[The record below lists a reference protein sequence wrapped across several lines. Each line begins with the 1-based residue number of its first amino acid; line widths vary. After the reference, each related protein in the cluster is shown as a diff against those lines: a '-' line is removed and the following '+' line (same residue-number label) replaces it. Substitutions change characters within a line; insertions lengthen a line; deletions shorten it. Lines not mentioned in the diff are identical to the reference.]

1 MRVWDGGSKES
12 RGPSELPRPPALL
25 AKPRP
30 TPALP
35 LQLCDLP
42 PWPSVLS
49 CELGGGEDRSFSMGY
64 CDTQIGHIHK
74 SILKST
80 ILIVGTKCTDDD
92 D

>member
-12 RGPSELPRPPALL
+12 KGPSELPRPPALL

-49 CELGGGEDRSFSMGY
+49 CELGEGED
-64 CDTQIGHIHK
+64 HIRN
-74 SILKST
+74 SRESA
-80 ILIVGTKCTDDD
+80 GTALSC
-92 D
+92 